1 MFPQPMW
8 DVSTEEQRVGLVR
21 GGQLQQRE
29 QGGVRR
35 LGVPGRL
42 DPLHRRGGLRDGVR
56 QQGEEE
62 PHPDHVHARHA
73 AR

>member
-1 MFPQPMW
+1 M
-8 DVSTEEQRVGLVR
+8 R

-42 DPLHRRGGLRDGVR
+42 DPLHRRGGLPDGVR
-56 QQGEEE
+56 QQGQEE
-62 PHPDHVHARHA
+62 PHPDHVHAGHA